1 MADLQHIYDKAR
13 NGERIT
19 EAEGIALLTDGDFLT
34 IGQIADEIRERKHP
48 DRHVSL
54 VLDRNINYTNICN
67 VYCKFCAFYRPPKGK
82 RSELEGYVLTHEQI
96 AEKLD
101 ELTAAG
107 GTQILIQGGVHPD
120 LKIDFY
126 EDMFSFIK
134 QNYPHIW
141 IHGLSAVEV
150 AYIAKVSELTL
161 DETVKRLKASGLD
174 SMPGAGAEILH
185 EEIRERISPLKILI
199 KEWIEVHETFHKNGL
214 RTSSTMMFGVGEK
227 PYHLIGHL
235 NELRKLQDRTGGFT
249 AFIPWIFQE
258 SDGAPLT
265 VEHHATA
272 HEYLKL
278 LAVSRIY
285 LDNIDNVQ
293 ISFVTMG
300 SKIGQLALRFGAND
314 FGSFMMEENVV
325 RAAGAENLMELR
337 EMCRLI
343 RNAGFIPV
351 QRTMTYEILR
361 EFSENELATPSSY
374 QGNTR
379 PENPKLRVLNNVV

>member
-1 MADLQHIYDKAR
+1 MELASIYKKIE
-13 NGERIT
+13 NGERISK
-19 EAEGIALLTDGDFLT
+19 EEGISLLDNGDFLK
-34 IGQIADEIRERKHP
+34 IGKLADQLRLKKHP
-48 DRHVSL
+48 NHHVSL
-54 VLDRNINYTNICN
+54 VIDRNINYTNICN

-82 RSELEGYVLTHEQI
+82 RTEKEGYVLTNEQI
-96 AEKLD
+96 SAKIQ
-101 ELTAAG
+101 ELVDAG

-126 EDMFSFIK
+126 EDMFSSIK
-134 QNYPHIW
+134 KEFPDVW

-150 AYIAKVSELTL
+150 SYIAHVSELSL
-161 DETVKRLKASGLD
+161 DDTVKRLKESGLD

-185 EEIRERISPLKILI
+185 EEIRERISPLKIPI
-199 KEWIEVHETFHKNGL
+199 SRWFDVHEAFHKQNM
-214 RTSSTMMFGVGEK
+214 RTSATMMFGVEEES
-227 PYHLIGHL
+227 YHLIEHL
-235 NELRKLQDRTGGFT
+235 EGLRELQDRTGGFT

-258 SDGAPLT
+258 SEGAPLT
-265 VEHHATA
+265 VKNHKSA

-285 LDNIDNVQ
+285 LDNFDNIQ

-325 RAAGAENLMELR
+325 RAAGAENLMELK

-343 RNAGFIPV
+343 RDAGFIPV
-351 QRTMTYEILR
+351 QRTMDYRVLR
-361 EFSENELATPSSY
+361 EFSQNEFAKPSEY
-374 QGNTR
+374 QGNSFNK
-379 PENPKLRVLNNVV
+379 ENPKLRVLNNAV

>member
-1 MADLQHIYDKAR
+1 MKLQDIYSKIEA
-13 NGERIT
+13 GTRIT
-19 EAEGIALLTDGDFLT
+19 AEEGIELLSHGDFLT
-34 IGQIADEIRERKHP
+34 IGRLADSIREKKHANK
-48 DRHVSL
+48 HVSL
-54 VLDRNINYTNICN
+54 VMDRNINYTNICN

-82 RSELEGYVLTHEQI
+82 LSKLEGYVLTHEQI

-101 ELTAAG
+101 ELVAVG

-120 LKIDFY
+120 LKIEFY
-126 EDMFSFIK
+126 EEMFRFIK
-134 QNYPHIW
+134 QHYPQIW

-150 AYIAKVSELTL
+150 HYIAKVSELSL

-174 SMPGAGAEILH
+174 SMPGAGAEVLH
-185 EEIRERISPLKILI
+185 EEIREKISPLKILI
-199 KEWIEVHETFHKNGL
+199 KEWLEVHETFHNNNM
-214 RTSSTMMFGVGEK
+214 RTSATMMFGVGEE

-235 NELRKLQDRTGGFT
+235 NELRELQDKTSGFT
-249 AFIPWIFQE
+249 AFIPWVFQE
-258 SDGAPLT
+258 SDGAPLR
-265 VEHHATA
+265 VDHHTTA

-278 LAVSRIY
+278 LAVSRIF
-285 LDNIDNVQ
+285 LDNFDNIQ

-300 SKIGQLALRFGAND
+300 SKIGQVALRFGAND

-325 RAAGAENLMELR
+325 RAAGAENLMDLK

-343 RNAGFIPV
+343 REAGFIPV

-361 EFSENELATPSSY
+361 EFDEEELAKPSAY

-379 PENPKLRVLNNVV
+379 PENPKLRVLNNAI

>member
-1 MADLQHIYDKAR
+1 MNLNDIYEKAAA
-13 NGERIT
+13 GKRISV
-19 EAEGIALLTDGDFLT
+19 EEGIELLTHGDLIR
-34 IGQIADEIRERKHP
+34 IGKIADEIRLRKHP
-48 DRHVSL
+48 EKQVSI
-54 VLDRNINYTNICN
+54 VIDRNINYSNICN
-67 VYCKFCAFYRPPKGK
+67 VYCTFCAFYRPPKGK
-82 RSELEGYVLTHEQI
+82 RSEQEGYVLTHQQI

-101 ELTAAG
+101 ELMAAG

-120 LKIDFY
+120 LKIEFY

-134 QNYPHIW
+134 SNYPSVW

-150 AYIAKVSELTL
+150 SYIAKVSGLSL
-161 DETVKRLKASGLD
+161 DETIKRLKVSGLD

-185 EEIRERISPLKILI
+185 EEIRQRISPLKITI
-199 KEWIEVHETFHKNGL
+199 PEWIEVHETFHRNDM
-214 RTSSTMMFGVGEK
+214 RTSATMMFGVEEE

-235 NELRKLQDRTGGFT
+235 EELRQLQDRTAGFT

-258 SDGAPLT
+258 SDGAPLR
-265 VEHHATA
+265 VKHHATA

-285 LDNIDNVQ
+285 LDNFDNVQ

-300 SKIGQLALRFGAND
+300 SKIGQVALRFGAND

-325 RAAGAENLMELR
+325 RAAGAENLMALR

-343 RNAGFIPV
+343 REAGFTPV
-351 QRTMTYEILR
+351 QRTMDYRILR
-361 EFSENELATPSSY
+361 EFTDDEIAQPSAY
-374 QGNTR
+374 QGNTSQQ
-379 PENPKLRVLNNVV
+379 NPKLRVLNSVI